1 MKNDQKEAMFYV
13 KKEAGNLECQLCPHN
28 CLIKEDQRGICRVRV
43 NHQGKLYT
51 ENYGEISSMGVDPI
65 EKKPLYH
72 FYPSE
77 GILSI
82 GTYGC
87 NFSCDFCQNYRI
99 SQKNPATTYQTP
111 EDIIKQAKKRDIMGI
126 AYTYSEPMVWYEFV
140 YETAKKAHQ
149 AGLKNVLVTNG
160 YINHEPLADL
170 IDYIDAA
177 NVDLKSFNNEFY
189 KKICGGSLDPVLD
202 NISFMYNKIHIELT
216 TLIITDH
223 NDKMEE
229 LEEIFKWIADLSPQI
244 PLHLSRYFPNYKMDK
259 PPTAEK
265 KMEAAYKL
273 AQKYLN
279 YVYIGNLSTNK
290 GQNTYCSNCKTEV
303 ISRQYFKTHNR
314 LEEGKCPKC
323 GEEILKY
330 Y

>member
-1 MKNDQKEAMFYV
+1 MKNDLKEAMFYD
-13 KKEAGNLECQLCPHN
+13 KKEDGNLKCELCPHN
-28 CLIKEDQRGICRVRV
+28 CLIKEDKRGICRVRV
-43 NHQGKLYT
+43 KHNGKLYT
-51 ENYGEISSMGVDPI
+51 ENYGQISSMGVDPI

-72 FYPSE
+72 FYPSKD
-77 GILSI
+77 ILSI

-111 EDIIKQAKKRDIMGI
+111 DDIINQAKKRNIMGI

-160 YINHEPLADL
+160 FINQKPLVEL
-170 IDYIDAA
+170 IKYIDAA
-177 NVDLKSFNNEFY
+177 NIDLKSFNNDFY
-189 KKICGGSLDPVLD
+189 KKICGGKLKPVLES
-202 NISFMYNKIHIELT
+202 ISYMNNKIHIELT

-229 LEEIFKWIADLSPQI
+229 LEEIFNWIADLNPEI

-265 KMEAAYKL
+265 KMEAAYNL
-273 AQKYLN
+273 AKKYLE
-279 YVYIGNLSTNK
+279 YVYIGNLRTTK
-290 GQNTYCSNCKTEV
+290 GQNTYCPNCKTEV
-303 ISRQYFKTHNR
+303 ISREYFKTQNK
-314 LEEGKCPKC
+314 LENGKCPQC
-323 GEEILKY
+323 GEKILKY